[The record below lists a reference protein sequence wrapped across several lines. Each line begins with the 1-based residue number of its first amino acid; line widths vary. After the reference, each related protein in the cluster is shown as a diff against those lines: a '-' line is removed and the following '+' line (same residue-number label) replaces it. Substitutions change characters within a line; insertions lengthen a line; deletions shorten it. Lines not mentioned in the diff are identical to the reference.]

1 MSADWTSAAICASTN
16 GLKSTWTL
24 LIKGH
29 LVCKFASVANGR
41 RWFQR
46 VGRLPSGRYRAVN
59 ELLARSQR
67 RALLRCALSGRL
79 DGCPSRRDGQLH
91 DVAFAGAACLQATA
105 HSHGWPAASH
115 TSAGTMPAAAG
126 SVASTSATCRAA
138 GMLASSACPRGVK
151 GGPPAAVE
159 SAERRSSRFL
169 GLCRAR
175 CTGLPRSCA
184 LDALVTLLT
193 VLDRMSL
200 NSTSGS

>member
-1 MSADWTSAAICASTN
+1 MC
-16 GLKSTWTL
+16 GLA
-24 LIKGH
+24 
-29 LVCKFASVANGR
+29 VCKFASAANGR

-138 GMLASSACPRGVK
+138 GMLASSACRRGVK

-159 SAERRSSRFL
+159 SAERRSSTSL
-169 GLCRAR
+169 GLSRVR
-175 CTGLPRSCA
+175 CIALPASGA
-184 LDALVTLLT
+184 LDRPWTRLGARRGV
-193 VLDRMSL
+193 SL
-200 NSTSGS
+200 NTTYRS